1 MIRRAAAMLVCMI
14 LVISCFCLLPVSAPA
29 DNPDEQKIVRV
40 GWYDTPFNYKD
51 AFNRRTGY
59 AYEYQR
65 KIAAYTGWKYEYVEG
80 NWPEL
85 LQMLEDG
92 RIDLM
97 SDVSYM
103 EERAEYMLYSNLPM
117 GQELYYLYVSPDN
130 TDISPE
136 DYSTL
141 NGKKVGVTKATIQAS
156 LFRQWMNSRDVAVD
170 LVELECSEADSFA
183 MMKDGELDAFVT
195 LDSYGDSEFATPLWK
210 IGASDFY
217 FAVRKDRPDLLSELD
232 AALNRIQDEN
242 KYYNEQLSEKYF
254 RNPGTNHFLTAE
266 EREWLESHGP
276 IRIGYQDNYL
286 AFCAADDSGALTG
299 ALKDYLAYAATTLD
313 NASPQFVPIAYPTAS
328 AAIEALK
335 NGEIDCMFPAN
346 LKDYDAEEAGLIIS
360 PPMMRTEMDAVIREA
375 DRADFLRRNQVRV
388 GVNKGN
394 PNYEMFLLEHFPAW
408 TPVYYSDTSA
418 CLDAVAGRTAD
429 CIIISNYRY
438 RDISAQCEKLG
449 LTTIYTGVDMDY
461 CLAVKEGNTILY
473 SILSRMICEVPEST
487 ANAALTYYSTD
498 TSRHDL
504 KRFIRDY
511 PYIAIGSAVLIL
523 VLVLLLIFAFWKLN
537 KPGKSRSDATS

>member
-141 NGKKVGVTKATIQAS
+141 NGKKVGVTIGTIQIEFLKRWCEKKKVHFELVKFKSMSDKDTAMYAGKIDLNLEVS
-156 LFRQWMNSRDVAVD
+156 MQAKRDFSM
-170 LVELECSEADSFA
+170 CF
-183 MMKDGELDAFVT
+183 
-195 LDSYGDSEFATPLWK
+195 YRNAT
-210 IGASDFY
+210 
-217 FAVRKDRPDLLSELD
+217 
-232 AALNRIQDEN
+232 
-242 KYYNEQLSEKYF
+242 
-254 RNPGTNHFLTAE
+254 
-266 EREWLESHGP
+266 
-276 IRIGYQDNYL
+276 
-286 AFCAADDSGALTG
+286 
-299 ALKDYLAYAATTLD
+299 AAT
-313 NASPQFVPIAYPTAS
+313 
-328 AAIEALK
+328 
-335 NGEIDCMFPAN
+335 
-346 LKDYDAEEAGLIIS
+346 
-360 PPMMRTEMDAVIREA
+360 
-375 DRADFLRRNQVRV
+375 
-388 GVNKGN
+388 
-394 PNYEMFLLEHFPAW
+394 
-408 TPVYYSDTSA
+408 
-418 CLDAVAGRTAD
+418 
-429 CIIISNYRY
+429 
-438 RDISAQCEKLG
+438 
-449 LTTIYTGVDMDY
+449 
-461 CLAVKEGNTILY
+461 
-473 SILSRMICEVPEST
+473 
-487 ANAALTYYSTD
+487 
-498 TSRHDL
+498 
-504 KRFIRDY
+504 
-511 PYIAIGSAVLIL
+511 
-523 VLVLLLIFAFWKLN
+523 
-537 KPGKSRSDATS
+537 